1 MMSETIRKHFIFRG
15 EVQGV
20 GFRYRAYY
28 EANRRGVSGWVR
40 NLYDGTVEMEA
51 QGEADVIDALVW
63 ALDQGRLIRIEG
75 IDSQEKS
82 VDKKETDFRI
92 LN

>member
-1 MMSETIRKHFIFRG
+1 MKNIIRRHFIFRG
-15 EVQGV
+15 NVQGV

-28 EANRRGVSGWVR
+28 EAEKLGISGWVR

-51 QGEADVIDALVW
+51 QGEEEKIHALVW
-63 ALDQGRLIRIEG
+63 AIDQSRPIRIEG
-75 IDSQEKS
+75 IDSL
-82 VDKKETDFRI
+82 DIPLKKEENKFRM

>member
-1 MMSETIRKHFIFRG
+1 MKNIIRRHFIFRG
-15 EVQGV
+15 NVQGV

-28 EANRRGVSGWVR
+28 EASKLGISGWVR

-51 QGEADVIDALVW
+51 QGEEEKIHALVW
-63 ALDQGRLIRIEG
+63 AVDQSRPIRIEG
-75 IDSQEKS
+75 IDSL
-82 VDKKETDFRI
+82 DIPLKKEENKFRM

>member
-1 MMSETIRKHFIFRG
+1 MKKIIRKHYIFYG
-15 EVQGV
+15 NVQGV

-28 EANRRGVSGWVR
+28 EASRRGISGWVR

-51 QGEADVIDALVW
+51 QGEEDEINALVW
-63 ALDQGRLIRIEG
+63 AIDQSRPIRIEG
-75 IDSQEKS
+75 IDAENIPVKIT
-82 VDKKETDFRI
+82 ENDFRM

>member
-1 MMSETIRKHFIFRG
+1 MKNIIRRHFIFRG
-15 EVQGV
+15 NVQGV

-28 EANRRGVSGWVR
+28 EAEKLGISGWVR

-51 QGEADVIDALVW
+51 QGEEEKIHALVW
-63 ALDQGRLIRIEG
+63 AIDQSRPIRIEG
-75 IDSQEKS
+75 IDSYDIP
-82 VDKKETDFRI
+82 VKKEENKFRM

>member
-1 MMSETIRKHFIFRG
+1 MRQSENILFFGR
-15 EVQGV
+15 VQGV

-28 EANRRGVSGWVR
+28 AAVQLKLSGWVR

>member
-1 MMSETIRKHFIFRG
+1 MIRRHFIFYG
-15 EVQGV
+15 NVQGV

-28 EANRRGVSGWVR
+28 EAGKLGLSGWVR

-51 QGEADVIDALVW
+51 QGEEERIHALVW
-63 ALDQGRLIRIEG
+63 ALDQTRLIRIEG
-75 IDSQEKS
+75 IDTEDRPLNKREK
-82 VDKKETDFRI
+82 DFRI

>member
-1 MMSETIRKHFIFRG
+1 MKNIIRRHFIFRG
-15 EVQGV
+15 NVQGV

-28 EANRRGVSGWVR
+28 EAEKLGISGWVR

-51 QGEADVIDALVW
+51 QGEEEKIHALVW
-63 ALDQGRLIRIEG
+63 AIDQSRPIRIEG
-75 IDSQEKS
+75 IDSL
-82 VDKKETDFRI
+82 DIPLKKEETKFRM